1 MSAETEGLL
10 VGADGAL
17 PLPWLAA
24 PLAQALAQPG
34 HALLVVGAPGVGA
47 LELQMTLAQG
57 WLCEARPAG
66 ASAAPPC
73 GVCASCRLVQARTHA
88 DLRVLLPEAQRI
100 ARGWEPA
107 GEGGD
112 AGEGKRKPS
121 RWIRIAEVRE
131 AIAWAAT
138 TSGRARAKVLLLHP
152 GEALQWE
159 AASALLKTLEEPPSG
174 MRIVLSCTDPE
185 RLLPTVRSRCQ
196 RVRLPAPP
204 AAQAAQWLAARG
216 LPDAAVLLAAANGG
230 PLDALALH
238 AAGIDAAA
246 WAALPRAL
254 AEGRSQAWAG
264 WPLPRALEALHKLC
278 HDLMATAC
286 DAAPR
291 YFPAP
296 ALEAARPGGG
306 RAEALRALRSAQ
318 GTAPP
323 GLAARAA
330 AGSGDAPAA
339 AASRPATEA
348 IAALARWADAL
359 ARALAYAEHPWNE
372 ALLIESLVAQGR
384 EALGRL
390 RA

>member
-1 MSAETEGLL
+1 ML

-47 LELQMTLAQG
+47 LELQMTLAQA

-66 ASAAPPC
+66 APAAPPC
-73 GVCASCRLVQARTHA
+73 GRCASCRLVQARTHA
-88 DLRVLLPEAQRI
+88 DLRVLLPEAQRV

-107 GEGGD
+107 GEG
-112 AGEGKRKPS
+112 GEGKRKPS

-152 GEALQWE
+152 GEALQRE

-196 RVRLPAPP
+196 RVRLPAPA

-216 LPDAAVLLAAANGG
+216 LPDPAVLLSAANGG

-238 AAGIDAAA
+238 GAGIDAAA

-254 AEGRSQAWAG
+254 ADGRSQAWAD

-278 HDLMATAC
+278 HDLMAVAC
-286 DAAPR
+286 GAAPR

-306 RAEALRALRSAQ
+306 RTEALRALRSAH
-318 GTAPP
+318 GSAPP
-323 GLAARAA
+323 GPAARAA
-330 AGSGDAPAA
+330 AASGDSPAA
-339 AASRPATEA
+339 VASPPATEA
-348 IAALARWADAL
+348 IAVLARWADAL
-359 ARALAYAEHPWNE
+359 VRALSHAEHPWNE